1 MNILITGGTGFIG
14 CRLALKLLEEG
25 ERVRVL
31 GQANN
36 EHEDENRKLLEAH
49 GAEVVM
55 ASVTDRA
62 AMFQAVEGMDY
73 VYHFAAAQHEANVPD
88 QLFHDVNVTGTQN
101 LLDASVAAGVR
112 RFIHGS
118 TIGVYGSAMEG
129 VIDEASPLRP
139 DNIYGITKLEGEK
152 LVLSYAD
159 KLPVVVIRISEVYG
173 PGDFRLLKLF
183 KGIDKG
189 MFFKIGD
196 GKNLHHLIYVDD
208 LIAGFRAAATA
219 EEALG
224 EIFILAGKEPLTTD
238 DMIDTIANALDTT
251 LPPVRAPLPLFMG
264 AAVAMETTLRP
275 LGIQPPLHRRRMDF
289 FKKSFAFDSSKAAE
303 KLGFQPQYSFEA
315 GVAETANW
323 YAEQGYLARNGS
335 HHSHAAQKYVAE
347 QEKQEDDQSPTD
359 TQLSARIEQ
368 FDSFWEGPEDV
379 EKGYASFGAFYR
391 ENYMPYVP
399 KDRSA
404 RILVISCGPGY
415 FVNVLQEEGYHNVLG
430 IDSDYEKVKHAARR
444 NLSCM
449 AANAVDFLEG
459 VPEPFD
465 VIICEQELN
474 HLTKEEMVMFLR
486 LCWRKIRPGGSL
498 LVHGLNGANPL
509 TGSDASAQNFDHFNT
524 FTEYSLQQVLEY
536 CGFERVR
543 ILPLNLYVFYD
554 NPLNYVGLAIMF
566 VLSTIF
572 RIGFMLYGKKNKN
585 FTKKIGAV
593 CVRAA

>member
-14 CRLALKLLEEG
+14 CRFAQKLLAEG
-25 ERVRVL
+25 HTVRVL

-36 EHEDENRKLLEAH
+36 EHEAANKALLEEH
-49 GAEVVM
+49 GAEVVL
-55 ASVTDRA
+55 ASVTDRD
-62 AMFQAVEGMDY
+62 AMFKIAEGMDL

-88 QLFHDVNVTGTQN
+88 QLFRDVNVTGTQN
-101 LLDASVAAGVR
+101 LLDASVAAGVD

-129 VIDEASPLRP
+129 VISEETPVNP
-139 DNIYGITKLEGEK
+139 DNIYGITKLEGER

-173 PGDFRLLKLF
+173 PGDFRLLKMF

-189 MFFKIGD
+189 IFFKIGE

-208 LIAGFRAAATA
+208 LIAGFEQASKSDQ
-219 EEALG
+219 ALG
-224 EIFILAGKEPLTTD
+224 QVFILSGKDPLTTD
-238 DMIDTIANALDTT
+238 DMIDTIANELNTT
-251 LPPVRAPLPLFMG
+251 LPPVRAPLSLFMT
-264 AAVAMETTLRP
+264 AAVAMETTMKP

-289 FKKSFAFDSSKAAE
+289 FKKSFAFDSTKAAQ
-303 KLGFQPQYSFEA
+303 KLHFHPQYSFEQ
-315 GVAETANW
+315 GVAETAKW
-323 YAEQGYLARNGS
+323 YAEQGHLHLNGTGHSHMMETYTEALAREES
-335 HHSHAAQKYVAE
+335 AE
-347 QEKQEDDQSPTD
+347 PSD
-359 TQLSARIEQ
+359 TKLTARMEQ

-379 EKGYASFGAFYR
+379 EKGYDSFGKFYR
-391 ENYMPYVP
+391 ANYLPYMP
-399 KDRSA
+399 KDRSV
-404 RILVISCGPGY
+404 RTLVISCGPGY
-415 FVNVLQEEGYHNVLG
+415 FVNVLQEEGYTNVLG
-430 IDSDYEKVKHAARR
+430 IDSDYEKVKYAPQR
-444 NLSCM
+444 NLNCM
-449 AANAVDFLEG
+449 VANAVDFLESAT
-459 VPEPFD
+459 EPFD

-474 HLTKEEMVMFLR
+474 HLTKQEMVEFLH
-486 LCWRKIRPGGSL
+486 LCHRKIRRGGSL

-554 NPLNYVGLAIMF
+554 NPANYVGLAIMA
-566 VLSTIF
+566 VLSIVF

-593 CVRAA
+593 AIRSA